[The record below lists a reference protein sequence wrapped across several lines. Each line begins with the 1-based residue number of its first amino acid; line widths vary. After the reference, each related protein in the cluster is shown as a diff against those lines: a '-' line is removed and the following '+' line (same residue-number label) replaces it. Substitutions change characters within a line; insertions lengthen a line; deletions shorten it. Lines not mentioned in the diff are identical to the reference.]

1 MKQDPDAPFARRM
14 GLVEASGIRAM
25 FDLAQKA
32 RREGRLL
39 DFSIGQPDFHAPP
52 AALRAAARAATE
64 GFDRYTSTQ
73 GLPEL
78 LDALRANLEKTR
90 PVDGLLVTSGAS
102 GGLVLT
108 ILALVDP
115 GDEVLVTDPFF
126 VSYKHLVRLAG
137 GTPVFLDTYA
147 TGFKVTPAILERHRT
162 KRTKLLIFN
171 NPVNPTGAA
180 YAPAEVRALAAWA
193 RRHGIVVLADEVY
206 DRFCFDFPFEPFARH
221 HDRTVTVG
229 AFSKTYGMPG
239 WRIGWLAGPKA
250 WVERMMALQQ
260 YTFVCAPALVQRAA
274 LAALG
279 VDMTKRIAPYRRKRD
294 LVHALLAR
302 SFEVVKP
309 QGAFYVFPR
318 APQEGGK
325 AFATR
330 AIGAGVLVV
339 PGGAFSL
346 RDTHVRISYAAPDAM
361 IRKGMDALCRLADAK
376 QG

>member
-1 MKQDPDAPFARRM
+1 M
-14 GLVEASGIRAM
+14 GLLEASGVRAM

-39 DFSIGQPDFHAPP
+39 DFSLGQPDFHAPP
-52 AALRAAARAATE
+52 AARRAAARAAAE
-64 GFDRYTSTQ
+64 GFDRYTTTQ

-78 LDALRANLEKTR
+78 LDALRADLEKVR

-102 GGLVLT
+102 GGLTLAL
-108 ILALVDP
+108 LALVDA

-126 VSYKHLVRLAG
+126 VSYKHLVNLAG
-137 GTPVFLDTYA
+137 GTPVFMDTYA
-147 TGFKVTPAILERHRT
+147 SGFKVTPAILERHRT
-162 KRTKLLIFN
+162 RRTKLLLFN

-180 YAPAEVRALAAWA
+180 YAPAEVRAIAAWA
-193 RRHGIVVLADEVY
+193 KRRGIAVLADEVY

-239 WRIGWLAGPKA
+239 WRIGWMAGPKA
-250 WVERMMALQQ
+250 WIERMTALQQ

-279 VDMTKRIAPYRRKRD
+279 TDMTKRIAPYRRKRD
-294 LVHALLAR
+294 LVHRLLAR
-302 SFEVVKP
+302 SFEVVRP
-309 QGAFYVFPR
+309 QGAFYVLPR
-318 APQEGGK
+318 APGDDAKG
-325 AFATR
+325 FATR
-330 AIGAGVLVV
+330 AVAAGVLIV

-346 RDTHVRISYAAPDAM
+346 RNTHLRISYAAPDAVL
-361 IRKGMDALCRLADAK
+361 RKGMDILCRLADDER
-376 QG
+376 G